1 MPESP
6 LSASPYDVLGV
17 PVSATQDE
25 LRRAYRRMLRQA
37 HPDTGGS
44 EALFVTVQRAW
55 AVIGTPEAR
64 AAYDRGKGPHE
75 TTQHTWAPHPPRAPR
90 QQSRPQTRSYGHPGG
105 YSRERYLNLVREWV
119 GRGEPLADPYDPALV
134 RTAPREIRHALADA
148 LAEETTARALTGL
161 GIGYT
166 VWHDVDA
173 RGRAASAAGR
183 VEKIDHV
190 VLGPSGLF
198 AVQSEDWATRATVRR
213 GDLVPEGE
221 ASGYD
226 RQPLHELAGRAR
238 TLGRATGVKF
248 AVAVVVLPD
257 QDLDDPVTVVGRSR
271 GITLVAA
278 QSSVL
283 AHLLRTG
290 VADTPRPDGT
300 ALFEL
305 RTRLQ
310 QGIRFV

>member
-1 MPESP
+1 MPDSP

-17 PVSATQDE
+17 PISASQDE

-44 EALFVTVQRAW
+44 EAQFVTVQRAW

-64 AAYDRGKGPHE
+64 AAYDRGKGVNE
-75 TTQHTWAPHPPRAPR
+75 TPHTWAPQAPHAPR
-90 QQSRPQTRSYGHPGG
+90 QQSRPQTRAYGHPGG
-105 YSRERYLNLVREWV
+105 YSRERYLTMVREWV
-119 GRGEPLADPYDPALV
+119 GRGEPIADPYDPALV

-148 LAEETTARALTGL
+148 IAEENTARALTTL

-166 VWHDVDA
+166 VWHDVNA
-173 RGRAASAAGR
+173 TGRAAASAGR

-198 AVQSEDWATRATVRR
+198 AVQSEDWAAKASVRR

-248 AVAVVVLPD
+248 TVAVVALPD
-257 QDLDDPVTVVGRSR
+257 DDLDQPVTVVGRSR
-271 GITLVAA
+271 GIALVSA

-283 AHLLRTG
+283 VHLLRTG
-290 VADTPRPDGT
+290 VAETPRPDGT
-300 ALFEL
+300 TLFEL

-310 QGIRFV
+310 QGISFV

>member
-1 MPESP
+1 MPDSP
-6 LSASPYDVLGV
+6 LSASPYEVLGV
-17 PVSATQDE
+17 PVSASQDE
-25 LRRAYRRMLRQA
+25 LRVAYRRMLRQA

-44 EALFVTVQRAW
+44 DALFVAVQHAW

-64 AAYDRGKGPHE
+64 AAYDRGNGVHE
-75 TTQHTWAPHPPRAPR
+75 TQHTWAPQPPRAPR

-105 YSRERYLNLVREWV
+105 FSRERYLTMMREWV
-119 GRGEPLADPYDPALV
+119 GLGEPIADPYDPALV
-134 RTAPREIRHALADA
+134 RSAPREIRHALADA
-148 LAEETTARALTGL
+148 VAEENTARALTAL

-173 RGRAASAAGR
+173 IGRSAVADGR

-190 VLGPSGLF
+190 VLGPTGLF
-198 AVQSEDWATRATVRR
+198 AVQSEDWATRALVRR

-221 ASGYD
+221 ASGYE
-226 RQPLHELAGRAR
+226 RQPLHELAARAR
-238 TLGRATGVKF
+238 TLGRAAGVKF
-248 AVAVVVLPD
+248 TIAVVALPD
-257 QDLDDPVTVVGRSR
+257 ADLDQSVTVVGRSR

-300 ALFEL
+300 TLFEL

-310 QGIRFV
+310 QSIRFV

>member
-1 MPESP
+1 MSDSP

-17 PVSATQDE
+17 PVSASQDE
-25 LRRAYRRMLRQA
+25 LRRAYRRMLRQT

-64 AAYDRGKGPHE
+64 AAYDRGKAVHE
-75 TTQHTWAPHPPRAPR
+75 TAHTWAPQPPRAPR
-90 QQSRPQTRSYGHPGG
+90 QPSRPQTRAYGHPGG
-105 YSRERYLNLVREWV
+105 FSRERYLTMMREWV
-119 GRGEPLADPYDPALV
+119 GRGETIADPYDPALV
-134 RTAPREIRHALADA
+134 RRAPREIRHALADA
-148 LAEETTARALTGL
+148 IAEENTARALTTL

-173 RGRAASAAGR
+173 TGRSAASAGR

-190 VLGPSGLF
+190 VLGPTGLF
-198 AVQSEDWATRATVRR
+198 AVQSEDWATRVSVRR

-238 TLGRATGVKF
+238 TLGRAAGVKF
-248 AVAVVVLPD
+248 TVAVVVLPD
-257 QDLDDPVTVVGRSR
+257 ADLDLPVSVVGRAK
-271 GITLVAA
+271 GLALVAA

-290 VADTPRPDGT
+290 VAETPRPDGT
-300 ALFEL
+300 TLFEL

>member
-1 MPESP
+1 MPDSP
-6 LSASPYDVLGV
+6 LSASPYEVLGV
-17 PVSATQDE
+17 PASASQDE
-25 LRRAYRRMLRQA
+25 LRVAYRRMLRQA

-44 EALFVTVQRAW
+44 DALFVAVQHAW
-55 AVIGTPEAR
+55 AVIGTPDAR
-64 AAYDRGKGPHE
+64 AAYDRGNGAHE
-75 TTQHTWAPHPPRAPR
+75 TPHTWAPQPPRAPR
-90 QQSRPQTRSYGHPGG
+90 QQSRPQTRAYGHPGG
-105 YSRERYLNLVREWV
+105 FSRERYLTMMREWV
-119 GRGEPLADPYDPALV
+119 GLGEPIADPYDPALV
-134 RTAPREIRHALADA
+134 RSAPREIRHALADA
-148 LAEETTARALTGL
+148 VAEENTARALTTL

-173 RGRAASAAGR
+173 TGRSAAADGR

-190 VLGPSGLF
+190 VLGPTGLF
-198 AVQSEDWATRATVRR
+198 AVQSEDWATRALVRR

-221 ASGYD
+221 ASGYE

-238 TLGRATGVKF
+238 TLGRAAGVKF
-248 AVAVVVLPD
+248 TIAVVVLPD
-257 QDLDDPVTVVGRSR
+257 ADLDQSATVVGRSR

-300 ALFEL
+300 TLFEL

>member
-1 MPESP
+1 MPDSP

-17 PVSATQDE
+17 PTSASQDE
-25 LRRAYRRMLRQA
+25 LRKAYRRMLRQA

-44 EALFVTVQRAW
+44 DALFVAVQRAW
-55 AVIGTPEAR
+55 AVIGTPEGR
-64 AAYDRGKGPHE
+64 AEYDRGHVVREP
-75 TTQHTWAPHPPRAPR
+75 QHTWAPQPPRPP
-90 QQSRPQTRSYGHPGG
+90 QQPSRPQTRAYGHPGG
-105 YSRERYLNLVREWV
+105 FSRERYLTLIREWV
-119 GRGEPLADPYDPALV
+119 GRGQQLADPYDPALV

-148 LAEETTARALTGL
+148 IAEENTARALTSL

-173 RGRAASAAGR
+173 TGRLAASEGR

-190 VLGPSGLF
+190 VLGPTGLF
-198 AVQSEDWATRATVRR
+198 AVQSEDWATPAIVRR
-213 GDLVPEGE
+213 GDLVPQGE
-221 ASGYD
+221 ASGFQ

-238 TLGRATGVKF
+238 TLGRAAGVKF
-248 AVAVVVLPD
+248 TIAAVVLPD
-257 QDLDDPVTVVGRSR
+257 SDLEQAITVVGRSR
-271 GITLVAA
+271 GITLVAVQA
-278 QSSVL
+278 SVV

-300 ALFEL
+300 TLFEL